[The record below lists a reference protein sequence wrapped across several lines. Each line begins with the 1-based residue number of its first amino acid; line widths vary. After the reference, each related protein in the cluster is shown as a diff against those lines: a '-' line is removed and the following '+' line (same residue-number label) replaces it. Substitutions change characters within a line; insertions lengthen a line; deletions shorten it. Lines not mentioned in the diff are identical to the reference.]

1 MKRTNFLRCVPV
13 LAWVGLI
20 MTGFPLPSVYAADE
34 APPAASEQKKE
45 GNVFK
50 GKITGKSKKA
60 KSIIMQVGQ
69 EPDLKTVMVKYDE
82 ATKGLE
88 DAVEGEGAIIT
99 FEVRGADNYA
109 VDIKP
114 KLAQLPEGV
123 SEAQPDDVAALVA
136 LGPEKGQ
143 YLLVDARPAKAY
155 DEGHIPASVSIP
167 LAKLKKE
174 GETLFPANKDLALVF
189 YCGGVTCG
197 LSTEAAGL
205 AKKMGYTNVRV
216 MLKGAPGWKK
226 TGRAL
231 VASDVLVNEGN
242 VVLVDLRNPEEA
254 AKGHIKGAVNIP
266 AASLAEVDEFPVK
279 APVVL
284 YGGADEIKQ
293 TMKTLSGWGVK
304 KVSLVDGGLA
314 GYSARGNQLVSG
326 AAATEITWVRKLGKN
341 EVGAEEF
348 LKVTAAG
355 AADKAIVDVR
365 TKDETAKGK
374 FANAIAI
381 PLDRL
386 EKDLAELPKDKELL
400 LHCSTGARAEMAQ
413 AILEKQGFKSRF
425 LVADV
430 ECEGEGEGSCTV
442 E

>member
-1 MKRTNFLRCVPV
+1 MKKVKLMRCLPM
-13 LAWVGLI
+13 LACAGLI
-20 MTGFPLPSVYAADE
+20 MTGFPLASAYAAEE
-34 APPAASEQKKE
+34 APPAATEQKKDD
-45 GNVFK
+45 NVYK

-69 EPDLKTVMVKYDE
+69 EPDLKTVMVKYDD

-88 DAVEGEGAIIT
+88 DAVEGEGAIIA
-99 FEVRGADNYA
+99 FEVRGEDKYA

-123 SEAQPDDVAALVA
+123 TEAQPDDIAALVA

-143 YLLVDARPAKAY
+143 YLLVDSRPAKPY
-155 DEGHIPASVSIP
+155 DEGHVPSAVSIP
-167 LAKLKKE
+167 TPKLKKE
-174 GETLFPANKDLALVF
+174 GESLLPANKDLALVF

-197 LSTEAAGL
+197 LSTESAGL
-205 AKKMGYTNVRV
+205 AKKMGHTNVRV

-226 TGRAL
+226 SGRAL
-231 VASDVLVNEGN
+231 VASDTFVKEGN
-242 VVLVDLRNPEEA
+242 MVLVDLRSPEDA

-266 AASLAEVDEFPVK
+266 VATLADSDEFPIK

-293 TMKTLSGWGVK
+293 AAKTLSGWGIK
-304 KVSLVDGGLA
+304 KVSQVDGGLE
-314 GYSARGNQLVSG
+314 GFTSRGNQLVSG
-326 AAATEITWVRKLGKN
+326 DAATEITWVRKLGKN
-341 EVGAEEF
+341 EVGSEEF
-348 LKVTAAG
+348 LKVVESAV
-355 AADKAIVDVR
+355 ADKAILDVR
-365 TKDETAKGK
+365 TADEAAKGK
-374 FANAIAI
+374 FASAIAM
-381 PLDRL
+381 PLDAL
-386 EKDLAELPKDKELL
+386 EKRLAELPKDKELL
-400 LHCSTGARAEMAQ
+400 VHCSTGARAEMAQ

-430 ECEGEGEGSCTV
+430 ECEAVGQCTV